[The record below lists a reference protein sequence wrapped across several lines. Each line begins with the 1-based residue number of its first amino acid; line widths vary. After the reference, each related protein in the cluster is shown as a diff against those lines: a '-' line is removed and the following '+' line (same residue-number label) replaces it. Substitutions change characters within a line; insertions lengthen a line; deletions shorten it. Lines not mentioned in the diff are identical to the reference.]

1 MEDIPDHHEALFFTE
16 WRSRWSRQ
24 SPHPPTRTQSQ
35 KQRAR
40 PRKQQPAGN
49 GMGGVRV
56 NHRGVATGVSE
67 ARSHQRRGKKTPTFV
82 TLQKHGR
89 ETRSTNLALHVF
101 RSAEAFWN
109 VVKRSVPWSCRTE
122 PKTPWG
128 VPRCESGES
137 EPGAH
142 EVRVHAVRLDG
153 RNRLDAL
160 RVFSAGRS
168 QGLLANKRGR

>member
-16 WRSRWSRQ
+16 WRSRWSWQ

-40 PRKQQPAGN
+40 SRKTAARRKRN
-49 GMGGVRV
+49 GRREGESQE
-56 NHRGVATGVSE
+56 VATGVSE

-168 QGLLANKRGR
+168 QGLLANK

>member
-1 MEDIPDHHEALFFTE
+1 MAFTVVLAISASSNSYPKPKAE
-16 WRSRWSRQ
+16 GTIKETAARRKRNG
-24 SPHPPTRTQSQ
+24 RREGESQ
-35 KQRAR
+35 E
-40 PRKQQPAGN
+40 
-49 GMGGVRV
+49 
-56 NHRGVATGVSE
+56 VATGVSE

-128 VPRCESGES
+128 VP
-137 EPGAH
+137 AAK
-142 EVRVHAVRLDG
+142 VA
-153 RNRLDAL
+153 
-160 RVFSAGRS
+160 
-168 QGLLANKRGR
+168 

>member
-1 MEDIPDHHEALFFTE
+1 MAFTVVLAISASSNSYPKPKAE
-16 WRSRWSRQ
+16 GTIKETAARRKRNG
-24 SPHPPTRTQSQ
+24 RREGESQ
-35 KQRAR
+35 E
-40 PRKQQPAGN
+40 
-49 GMGGVRV
+49 
-56 NHRGVATGVSE
+56 VATGVSE

-128 VPRCESGES
+128 VPAAKVARANQELTRCGCTQFDWMAEIG
-137 EPGAH
+137 
-142 EVRVHAVRLDG
+142 
-153 RNRLDAL
+153 
-160 RVFSAGRS
+160 
-168 QGLLANKRGR
+168 